1 VSRATERSTI
11 TAILKRIDLKV
22 RFNQTLL
29 HLSVASCLVL
39 GALVFIELAPRLVPL
54 NMPPGSVILGAGS
67 AAFLAF
73 LLWSQLRGRQLGH
86 AAGVADTRAGL
97 NDEIKSAYW
106 FMRQDNSSPWI
117 DLLVG
122 RAAATARRLN
132 PRNLVPVA
140 IPKRFGIAFALFGL
154 LQVLALVPSDGP
166 LLTFAVASD
175 SIGFERA
182 LDTYAEEIRDL
193 IDGEGDELLDEEALA
208 LLELALEELEAEDTS
223 LDELLRDLREAQ
235 DVLDEGNLEM
245 AATRD
250 ALDELG
256 EEFSGSNE
264 LVDFVNAL
272 RNQDLT
278 DAADRLR
285 ELAERLADLD
295 GIDLADLAQ
304 LLREASNIDEPV
316 IEELLEALQRAA
328 EAISDDRIPDG
339 QEALNEAAD
348 AIDQITDRQARQQA
362 SNAAA
367 ERAQALQEAMARQ
380 PMSAEGQTQMAQG
393 QSGEP
398 QQANGATAAP
408 SSAVNRSEGEQ
419 PPGTESGPAGNATGD
434 PSGAPLELGAS
445 TTLEA
450 QLALEVIDGTTPEF
464 PDEEREL
471 DPEDLFQEA
480 SRQQG
485 SVVQYRDVRPPSQYS
500 QGSALNAERI
510 PWQYRSLVKKYFL
523 AIRPAPHRAPGRFL
537 SGQARPDER
546 NDDNTDR

>member
-1 VSRATERSTI
+1 MSRATERSTI

-39 GALVFIELAPRLVPL
+39 GALVLIELAPRLVPV
-54 NMPPGSVILGAGS
+54 NMPPGSLIVGVGS

-73 LLWSQLRGRQLGH
+73 LLWSQIGGRQLGR
-86 AAGVADTRAGL
+86 AAGVADVRAGL

-106 FMRQDNSSPWI
+106 FMRQDDSSPWI

-132 PRNLVPVA
+132 PRRLVPVT
-140 IPKRFGIAFALFGL
+140 IPKRFGITLALFGL
-154 LQVLALVPSDGP
+154 LQILSLVPSDGP
-166 LLTFAVASD
+166 LLTFVVASD
-175 SIGFERA
+175 SIRFERT

-223 LDELLRDLREAQ
+223 FDELLRDLREAQ
-235 DVLDEGNLEM
+235 DLLDEGNLEM
-245 AATRD
+245 TATRD

-264 LVDFVNAL
+264 LKDFVDAL
-272 RNQDLT
+272 RNQDLS

-285 ELAERLADLD
+285 DLAERLADLD
-295 GIDLADLAQ
+295 GLELTELAE
-304 LLREASNIDEPV
+304 LLQEASNLDEPA
-316 IEELLEALQRAA
+316 IEELLKALQQAA
-328 EAISDDRIPDG
+328 DAIAEDRVPDA

-348 AIDQITDRQARQQA
+348 EIDQITDRQARQQA
-362 SNAAA
+362 NNEAA
-367 ERAQALQEAMARQ
+367 ERAQALQEALARQ
-380 PMSAEGQTQMAQG
+380 PMSAEGQTQMALG
-393 QSGEP
+393 QSGEA
-398 QQANGATAAP
+398 QQAAASTAAP
-408 SSAVNRSEGEQ
+408 SSAVNRSEGAQ

-434 PSGAPLELGAS
+434 PSGGPLELGAS
-445 TTLEA
+445 TTLEV
-450 QLALEVIDGTTPEF
+450 QLALEVIDDTAPEF

-471 DPEDLFQEA
+471 DPKDLFQEA

-485 SVVQYRDVRPPSQYS
+485 SIVQYQDVRAPSQYS

-523 AIRPAPHRAPGRFL
+523 AIRPAPHRAPGRYL

-546 NDDNTDR
+546 K

>member
-1 VSRATERSTI
+1 MSRATERSTI

-29 HLSVASCLVL
+29 HFSVASCLVL
-39 GALVFIELAPRLVPL
+39 GALVLIELAPRLVPV
-54 NMPPGSVILGAGS
+54 NTPPGSLIVGVGS

-73 LLWSQLRGRQLGH
+73 LLWSQIGGRQLGR
-86 AAGVADTRAGL
+86 AAGVADMRAGL

-122 RAAATARRLN
+122 RAATTARRLN
-132 PRNLVPVA
+132 PRRLVPVT
-140 IPKRFGIAFALFGL
+140 IPKRFGITLALFGL

-166 LLTFAVASD
+166 LLTFVVASD
-175 SIGFERA
+175 SIRFERT

-223 LDELLRDLREAQ
+223 FDELLRNLREAQ
-235 DVLDEGNLEM
+235 DLLDEGNLEM
-245 AATRD
+245 TATRD

-264 LVDFVNAL
+264 LKDFVNAL
-272 RNQDLT
+272 RNQDLS

-285 ELAERLADLD
+285 DLAERLADLD
-295 GIDLADLAQ
+295 GLELTELAE
-304 LLREASNIDEPV
+304 LLQEASNLDEPA
-316 IEELLEALQRAA
+316 IEELLKALQQAA
-328 EAISDDRIPDG
+328 DAIAEDRVPDA

-348 AIDQITDRQARQQA
+348 EIDQITDRQARQQA
-362 SNAAA
+362 NNEAA
-367 ERAQALQEAMARQ
+367 ERAQALQEALARQ

-393 QSGEP
+393 QSGEA
-398 QQANGATAAP
+398 QQANASMAAP
-408 SSAVNRSEGEQ
+408 SSTVNRSEGAQ
-419 PPGTESGPAGNATGD
+419 PPGTESGPAGNATGN
-434 PSGAPLELGAS
+434 PSGGPLELGAS

-450 QLALEVIDGTTPEF
+450 QLALEVIEGATPD

-485 SVVQYRDVRPPSQYS
+485 SIVQYRDVRAPSQYS

-523 AIRPAPHRAPGRFL
+523 AIRPAPHRAPGRYL

-546 NDDNTDR
+546 K

>member
-1 VSRATERSTI
+1 MSRATERSTI

-39 GALVFIELAPRLVPL
+39 GALVLMELAPRLVPV
-54 NMPPGSVILGAGS
+54 NMPPGSLIVGVGS

-73 LLWSQLRGRQLGH
+73 LLWSQIGGRQLGR
-86 AAGVADTRAGL
+86 AAGVADMRAGL

-132 PRNLVPVA
+132 PRRLVPVT
-140 IPKRFGIAFALFGL
+140 IPKRFGITLALFGL
-154 LQVLALVPSDGP
+154 LQIFALVPSDGP
-166 LLTFAVASD
+166 LLTFVVASD
-175 SIGFERA
+175 SIRFERT
-182 LDTYAEEIRDL
+182 LDTYAEEMRDL

-223 LDELLRDLREAQ
+223 FDELLRNLREAQ
-235 DVLDEGNLEM
+235 DLLDEGNLGM
-245 AATRD
+245 TATRD

-264 LVDFVNAL
+264 LKDFVNAL
-272 RNQDLT
+272 RNQDLS

-285 ELAERLADLD
+285 DLAERLADLD
-295 GIDLADLAQ
+295 GLELTELAE
-304 LLREASNIDEPV
+304 LLQEASNLDEPA
-316 IEELLEALQRAA
+316 IEELLKALQQAA
-328 EAISDDRIPDG
+328 DAIAEDRVPDA

-348 AIDQITDRQARQQA
+348 EIDQITDRQARQQA
-362 SNAAA
+362 NNEAA
-367 ERAQALQEAMARQ
+367 ERAQALQEALARQ

-393 QSGEP
+393 QSGEA
-398 QQANGATAAP
+398 QQANASMAAP
-408 SSAVNRSEGEQ
+408 SSAVNRSEGAQ

-434 PSGAPLELGAS
+434 PSGAPLDLGAS

-450 QLALEVIDGTTPEF
+450 RLALEVIDGTAPEF

-485 SVVQYRDVRPPSQYS
+485 SIVQYRDVRPPSQYS

-523 AIRPAPHRAPGRFL
+523 AIRPAPHRAPGRYP
-537 SGQARPDER
+537 SGQTRPDER
-546 NDDNTDR
+546 E

>member
-1 VSRATERSTI
+1 MSRATERSTI

-39 GALVFIELAPRLVPL
+39 GALVLIELAPRLVPV
-54 NMPPGSVILGAGS
+54 NTPPGSLIVGVGS

-73 LLWSQLRGRQLGH
+73 LLWSQIGGRQLGR
-86 AAGVADTRAGL
+86 AAGVADMRAGL

-132 PRNLVPVA
+132 PRRLVPVT
-140 IPKRFGIAFALFGL
+140 IPKRFGITLALFGL

-166 LLTFAVASD
+166 LLTFVVASD
-175 SIGFERA
+175 SIRFERT

-223 LDELLRDLREAQ
+223 FDELLRNLREAQ
-235 DVLDEGNLEM
+235 DLLDEGNLEM
-245 AATRD
+245 TATRD

-264 LVDFVNAL
+264 LKDFVNAL
-272 RNQDLT
+272 RNQDLS

-285 ELAERLADLD
+285 DLAERLADLD
-295 GIDLADLAQ
+295 GLELTELAE
-304 LLREASNIDEPV
+304 LLQEASNLDGPA
-316 IEELLEALQRAA
+316 IEELLKALQQAA
-328 EAISDDRIPDG
+328 DAIAEDRVPDA

-348 AIDQITDRQARQQA
+348 EIDQITDRQARQQA
-362 SNAAA
+362 NNEAA
-367 ERAQALQEAMARQ
+367 ERAQALQEALARQ
-380 PMSAEGQTQMAQG
+380 PMSAEGQTEMAQG
-393 QSGEP
+393 QSGKA
-398 QQANGATAAP
+398 QQANASMTAP
-408 SSAVNRSEGEQ
+408 SSAVNRSEGAQ
-419 PPGTESGPAGNATGD
+419 PPGTESGPAGNATGN
-434 PSGAPLELGAS
+434 PSGGPLALGAS
-445 TTLEA
+445 TTLEV
-450 QLALEVIDGTTPEF
+450 QLALEVVDDTAPEF

-485 SVVQYRDVRPPSQYS
+485 SIVQYRDVRAPSQYS

-523 AIRPAPHRAPGRFL
+523 AIRPAPHRAPGRYL

-546 NDDNTDR
+546 K

>member
-1 VSRATERSTI
+1 MSRATERSTV

-39 GALVFIELAPRLVPL
+39 GALVLIELAPRLVPV
-54 NMPPGSVILGAGS
+54 NVPPGSVIVSVGS

-73 LLWSQLRGRQLGH
+73 LLWSQLGGRQLGR
-86 AAGVADTRAGL
+86 AAGVVDMRAGL

-106 FMRQDNSSPWI
+106 FMRQDDSSPWI

-122 RAAATARRLN
+122 RAAATAHQLSLRR
-132 PRNLVPVA
+132 LVPVT
-140 IPKRFGIAFALFGL
+140 IPKRFGIALGLFGL
-154 LQVLALVPSDGP
+154 LQVLALVPSNGP

-175 SIGFERA
+175 SIQFERA

-223 LDELLRDLREAQ
+223 FDELLRDLREAQ

-256 EEFSGSNE
+256 DEFSGSNE
-264 LVDFVNAL
+264 LQDLVNAL
-272 RNQDLT
+272 RNQDLG
-278 DAADRLR
+278 DAADRMR

-295 GIDLADLAQ
+295 SLELAELAE
-304 LLREASNIDEPV
+304 LLQEASNIDEPV
-316 IEELLEALQRAA
+316 IEALLEALQKAA
-328 EAISDDRIPDG
+328 DAISEDRLPDA
-339 QEALNEAAD
+339 QEALNEAGD

-362 SNAAA
+362 NNEAAQ
-367 ERAQALQEAMARQ
+367 RAQALQEALARQ
-380 PMSAEGQTQMAQG
+380 PMSAADQTQLAEG

-398 QQANGATAAP
+398 QQANSSAAAS

-419 PPGTESGPAGNATGD
+419 PPGTQSGPAGNATGD

-450 QLALEVIDGTTPEF
+450 QLALEVIDGTRPEF
-464 PDEEREL
+464 PEEDQEL
-471 DPEDLFQEA
+471 DPKDLFQEA

-485 SVVQYRDVRPPSQYS
+485 SIVQYQDVRALSQYS

-523 AIRPAPHRAPGRFL
+523 AIRPAPHRAPGRYL

-546 NDDNTDR
+546 K

>member
-1 VSRATERSTI
+1 MSKATERSTI

-39 GALVFIELAPRLVPL
+39 GALVLIELAPRLVPV
-54 NMPPGSVILGAGS
+54 NMPPGSLIVGVGS

-73 LLWSQLRGRQLGH
+73 LLWSQIGGRQLGR
-86 AAGVADTRAGL
+86 AAGVADIRAGL

-106 FMRQDNSSPWI
+106 FMRQDDSSPWI

-132 PRNLVPVA
+132 PRRLVPVA
-140 IPKRFGIAFALFGL
+140 IPKRFGIALALFGL
-154 LQVLALVPSDGP
+154 LQVVALVPSDGP
-166 LLTFAVASD
+166 LLTFVVASD
-175 SIGFERA
+175 SIRFERA

-223 LDELLRDLREAQ
+223 FDELLRDLREAQ
-235 DVLDEGNLEM
+235 DLLDEGNLEM
-245 AATRD
+245 TATRD

-264 LVDFVNAL
+264 LKDFVDAL
-272 RNQDLT
+272 RNQDLS
-278 DAADRLR
+278 DASDRLR
-285 ELAERLADLD
+285 DLAERLADLD
-295 GIDLADLAQ
+295 GIELTELAE
-304 LLREASNIDEPV
+304 LLQEASNLDEPA
-316 IEELLEALQRAA
+316 IEELLRALQQAA
-328 EAISDDRIPDG
+328 DAIAEDRVPDA

-348 AIDQITDRQARQQA
+348 EIDQITDQQARQQA
-362 SNAAA
+362 NNEAA
-367 ERAQALQEAMARQ
+367 ERAQALQEALARQ
-380 PMSAEGQTQMAQG
+380 PMSAEGETQMAQG

-398 QQANGATAAP
+398 QQANASMAAP
-408 SSAVNRSEGEQ
+408 SSAVNRSEGAQ
-419 PPGTESGPAGNATGD
+419 PPGTESGPAGNSTGN
-434 PSGAPLELGAS
+434 PSDGPLELGAS
-445 TTLEA
+445 TTLEV
-450 QLALEVIDGTTPEF
+450 QLALEVVDDTAPEF

-485 SVVQYRDVRPPSQYS
+485 SIVQYRDVRAPSQYS

-523 AIRPAPHRAPGRFL
+523 AIRPAPHRAPRRYL

-546 NDDNTDR
+546 K

>member
-1 VSRATERSTI
+1 MSRATERSAI

-22 RFNQTLL
+22 RFNRTLL

-39 GALVFIELAPRLVPL
+39 AALVLIELAPRLVPV
-54 NMPPGSVILGAGS
+54 NMPPGSLIVGVGA

-73 LLWSQLRGRQLGH
+73 LLWSQMGGRQLGR
-86 AAGVADTRAGL
+86 AAGVADMRAGL

-132 PRNLVPVA
+132 PRRLVPVT
-140 IPKRFGIAFALFGL
+140 IPKRFGIALALFGL

-166 LLTFAVASD
+166 LLTFVEAPD
-175 SIGFERA
+175 SIRFERT

-223 LDELLRDLREAQ
+223 FDELLRDLREAQ
-235 DVLDEGNLEM
+235 DVLDEGNLEVT
-245 AATRD
+245 ATRD

-264 LVDFVNAL
+264 LKDFVNAL
-272 RNQDLT
+272 RNQDLS
-278 DAADRLR
+278 DASDRLR
-285 ELAERLADLD
+285 DLAERLADLD
-295 GIDLADLAQ
+295 RIELTELAE
-304 LLREASNIDEPV
+304 LLQEASNLDEPA
-316 IEELLEALQRAA
+316 IEELLRALQQAA
-328 EAISDDRIPDG
+328 DAIAEDRVPDA

-348 AIDQITDRQARQQA
+348 EIDQITDQQARQQA
-362 SNAAA
+362 NNEAA
-367 ERAQALQEAMARQ
+367 ERAQALQEALARQ
-380 PMSAEGQTQMAQG
+380 PMSPAGQAQTAEG

-398 QQANGATAAP
+398 QQADSSAAAP
-408 SSAVNRSEGEQ
+408 SSAVNRSEGAQ
-419 PPGTESGPAGNATGD
+419 PPGTESGPAGNSTGD
-434 PSGAPLELGAS
+434 PSGGPLELGAS

-450 QLALEVIDGTTPEF
+450 QLALEVIDGTRPEF
-464 PDEEREL
+464 PEEDQEL
-471 DPEDLFQEA
+471 DPKDLFQEA

-485 SVVQYRDVRPPSQYS
+485 SVVQYQDVRAPSQYS

-523 AIRPAPHRAPGRFL
+523 AIRPARHRAPGRYL

-546 NDDNTDR
+546 K

>member
-1 VSRATERSTI
+1 MSRATERSTI

-39 GALVFIELAPRLVPL
+39 GALVLIELAPRLVPV
-54 NMPPGSVILGAGS
+54 NVPPASVIVSVGS

-73 LLWSQLRGRQLGH
+73 LLWSQLGGRQLGR
-86 AAGVADTRAGL
+86 AAGVVDMRAGL

-106 FMRQDNSSPWI
+106 FMRQDDSSPWI

-122 RAAATARRLN
+122 RAAATAHQLSLRR
-132 PRNLVPVA
+132 LVPVT
-140 IPKRFGIAFALFGL
+140 IPKRFGIALALFGL
-154 LQVLALVPSDGP
+154 LQVLALVPSNGP

-175 SIGFERA
+175 SIQFERA

-223 LDELLRDLREAQ
+223 FDELLRDLREAQ

-256 EEFSGSNE
+256 DEFSGSNE
-264 LVDFVNAL
+264 LQDLVNAL
-272 RNQDLT
+272 RNQDLG
-278 DAADRLR
+278 DAADRMH

-295 GIDLADLAQ
+295 SLELAELAE
-304 LLREASNIDEPV
+304 LLQEASNIDEPV
-316 IEELLEALQRAA
+316 IEALLEALQKAA
-328 EAISDDRIPDG
+328 DAISEDRLPDA
-339 QEALNEAAD
+339 QEALNEAGD

-362 SNAAA
+362 NNEAAQ
-367 ERAQALQEAMARQ
+367 RAQALQEALARQ
-380 PMSAEGQTQMAQG
+380 PMSAADQTQLAEG

-398 QQANGATAAP
+398 QQANSSAAAS

-419 PPGTESGPAGNATGD
+419 PPGTQSGPAGNATGD
-434 PSGAPLELGAS
+434 PSGGPLELGAS

-450 QLALEVIDGTTPEF
+450 QLALEVIDGTRPEF
-464 PDEEREL
+464 PEEDQEL
-471 DPEDLFQEA
+471 DPKDLFQEA

-485 SVVQYRDVRPPSQYS
+485 SIVQYQDVRALSQYS

-523 AIRPAPHRAPGRFL
+523 AIRPAPHRAPGRYL

-546 NDDNTDR
+546 K

>member
-1 VSRATERSTI
+1 MSRATERSTI

-39 GALVFIELAPRLVPL
+39 GALVLIELAPRLVPV
-54 NMPPGSVILGAGS
+54 NVPPGSVIVGVGS

-73 LLWSQLRGRQLGH
+73 LLWSQLGGRQLGR
-86 AAGVADTRAGL
+86 AAGVVDMRAGL

-106 FMRQDNSSPWI
+106 FMRQDDSSPWV

-122 RAAATARRLN
+122 RAAATAHQLSLRR
-132 PRNLVPVA
+132 LVPVN
-140 IPKRFGIAFALFGL
+140 IPKRFGIALALFGL
-154 LQVLALVPSDGP
+154 LQVLALVPSNGP

-175 SIGFERA
+175 SIQFERA

-223 LDELLRDLREAQ
+223 FDELLRDLREAQ

-256 EEFSGSNE
+256 DEFSESNE
-264 LVDFVNAL
+264 LQDLVNAL
-272 RNQDLT
+272 RNQDLG
-278 DAADRLR
+278 DAADRMR

-295 GIDLADLAQ
+295 SLELAELAE
-304 LLREASNIDEPV
+304 LLQEASNIDEPV
-316 IEELLEALQRAA
+316 IEELLEALQKAA
-328 EAISDDRIPDG
+328 DAISEDRLPDA
-339 QEALNEAAD
+339 QEALNEAGD

-362 SNAAA
+362 NNEAAQ
-367 ERAQALQEAMARQ
+367 RAQALQEALARQ
-380 PMSAEGQTQMAQG
+380 PMSAADQTQLAEG

-398 QQANGATAAP
+398 QQANSSAAAS

-419 PPGTESGPAGNATGD
+419 PPGTQSGPAGNATGD

-450 QLALEVIDGTTPEF
+450 QLALEVIDGTRPEF
-464 PDEEREL
+464 PEEDQEL
-471 DPEDLFQEA
+471 DPKDLFQEA

-485 SVVQYRDVRPPSQYS
+485 SIVQYQDVRALSQYS

-523 AIRPAPHRAPGRFL
+523 AIRPAPHRAPGRYL

-546 NDDNTDR
+546 K

>member
-1 VSRATERSTI
+1 VSRATERSKI
-11 TAILKRIDLKV
+11 TAILKRIDLTV

-39 GALVFIELAPRLVPL
+39 GALVLIELAPRLVPV
-54 NMPPGSVILGAGS
+54 NVPPGSVIVGVGS

-73 LLWSQLRGRQLGH
+73 LLWSQLGARQLGR
-86 AAGVADTRAGL
+86 AAGVADMRAGL

-106 FMRQDNSSPWI
+106 FMRQDDSSPWI

-122 RAAATARRLN
+122 RAAATAHQLSPRR
-132 PRNLVPVA
+132 LVPVT
-140 IPKRFGIAFALFGL
+140 IPKRFGIALALFGL
-154 LQVLALVPSDGP
+154 LQVLALVPSGGP

-175 SIGFERA
+175 SIQFERA

-223 LDELLRDLREAQ
+223 FDELLRDLREAQ

-256 EEFSGSNE
+256 DEFSGSNE
-264 LVDFVNAL
+264 LQDFVNAL
-272 RNQDLT
+272 RNQDLG
-278 DAADRLR
+278 DAADRMR

-295 GIDLADLAQ
+295 SLELAELAG
-304 LLREASNIDEPV
+304 LLQQASNIDEPV
-316 IEELLEALQRAA
+316 IEELLEALQEAA
-328 EAISDDRIPDG
+328 DAISEDRLPDA
-339 QEALNEAAD
+339 QEALNEAGD

-362 SNAAA
+362 NNEAAQ
-367 ERAQALQEAMARQ
+367 RAQALQEALARQ
-380 PMSAEGQTQMAQG
+380 PMGAADQAQTAEG

-398 QQANGATAAP
+398 QQANSSAAAP

-419 PPGTESGPAGNATGD
+419 PPGTQSGPAGNATGD

-450 QLALEVIDGTTPEF
+450 QLALEVIDGATPD

-471 DPEDLFQEA
+471 DPKDLFQEA

-485 SVVQYRDVRPPSQYS
+485 SIVQYRDVQAPSQYS

-510 PWQYRSLVKKYFL
+510 PWQYRGLVKKYFL
-523 AIRPAPHRAPGRFL
+523 AIRPAPHRAPGRHL
-537 SGQARPDER
+537 SGQNRPD
-546 NDDNTDR
+546 DRK

>member
-1 VSRATERSTI
+1 MSRATERSTI
-11 TAILKRIDLKV
+11 TAILKRIDLTV

-29 HLSVASCLVL
+29 HLSVALCLVL
-39 GALVFIELAPRLVPL
+39 GALVLIELAPRLVPV
-54 NMPPGSVILGAGS
+54 NVPPGSVIVGVGS

-73 LLWSQLRGRQLGH
+73 LLWSQLGARQLGR
-86 AAGVADTRAGL
+86 AAGVADMRAGL

-106 FMRQDNSSPWI
+106 FMRQDDSSPWI

-122 RAAATARRLN
+122 RAAATAHQLSPRR
-132 PRNLVPVA
+132 LVPVT
-140 IPKRFGIAFALFGL
+140 IPKRFGIALALFGL

-175 SIGFERA
+175 SIQFERA

-223 LDELLRDLREAQ
+223 FDELLRDLREAQ

-256 EEFSGSNE
+256 DEFSGSNE
-264 LVDFVNAL
+264 LQDFVNAL
-272 RNQDLT
+272 RNQDLG
-278 DAADRLR
+278 DAADRMR

-295 GIDLADLAQ
+295 SLELAELEG
-304 LLREASNIDEPV
+304 LLQQASNIDEPV
-316 IEELLEALQRAA
+316 IEELLEALREAA
-328 EAISDDRIPDG
+328 DAISEDRLPDA
-339 QEALNEAAD
+339 QEALNEAGD

-362 SNAAA
+362 NNEAAQ
-367 ERAQALQEAMARQ
+367 RAQALQEALARQ
-380 PMSAEGQTQMAQG
+380 PMSAADQAQTAKG

-398 QQANGATAAP
+398 QQANSSAAAP

-419 PPGTESGPAGNATGD
+419 PPGTQSGPAGNATGD
-434 PSGAPLELGAS
+434 PSGGPLELGAS

-450 QLALEVIDGTTPEF
+450 QLALEVIEGATPD

-471 DPEDLFQEA
+471 DPKDLFQEA

-485 SVVQYRDVRPPSQYS
+485 SIMQYRDVQAPSQYS

-523 AIRPAPHRAPGRFL
+523 AIRPPPHRAPGRYL
-537 SGQARPDER
+537 AGQNRPDER
-546 NDDNTDR
+546 K

>member
-1 VSRATERSTI
+1 MSRATERSTI

-39 GALVFIELAPRLVPL
+39 GALVFIELAPRLVPV
-54 NMPPGSVILGAGS
+54 NMPPGSLIVGVGA

-73 LLWSQLRGRQLGH
+73 LLWSQMGGRQLGR
-86 AAGVADTRAGL
+86 AAGVADMRAGL

-132 PRNLVPVA
+132 PRRLVPVT
-140 IPKRFGIAFALFGL
+140 IPKRFGIALALFGL

-166 LLTFAVASD
+166 LLTFVEASD
-175 SIGFERA
+175 SIRFERT

-223 LDELLRDLREAQ
+223 FDELLRDLREAQ

-245 AATRD
+245 TATRD

-264 LVDFVNAL
+264 LKDFVNAL
-272 RNQDLT
+272 RNQDLS
-278 DAADRLR
+278 DASDRLR
-285 ELAERLADLD
+285 DLAERLADLD
-295 GIDLADLAQ
+295 RIELTELAE
-304 LLREASNIDEPV
+304 LLQEALNLDEPA
-316 IEELLEALQRAA
+316 IEELLRALQQAA
-328 EAISDDRIPDG
+328 DAIAEDRVPDA

-348 AIDQITDRQARQQA
+348 EIDQITDQQARQQA
-362 SNAAA
+362 NNEAA
-367 ERAQALQEAMARQ
+367 ERAQALQEALARQ

-398 QQANGATAAP
+398 QQANASMAAP
-408 SSAVNRSEGEQ
+408 SSAVNRSEGAQ
-419 PPGTESGPAGNATGD
+419 PPGTESGPAGNSTGD
-434 PSGAPLELGAS
+434 PSGGPLELGAS

-450 QLALEVIDGTTPEF
+450 QLALEVIDGTRPEF
-464 PDEEREL
+464 PEEDQEL
-471 DPEDLFQEA
+471 DPKDLFQEA

-485 SVVQYRDVRPPSQYS
+485 SVVQYQDVRAPSQYS

-523 AIRPAPHRAPGRFL
+523 AIRPAAHRAPGRYL

-546 NDDNTDR
+546 K

>member
-1 VSRATERSTI
+1 MSRATERSTI
-11 TAILKRIDLKV
+11 TAILKRIDLTV

-29 HLSVASCLVL
+29 HLSVALCLVL
-39 GALVFIELAPRLVPL
+39 GALVLIELAPRLVPV
-54 NMPPGSVILGAGS
+54 NVPPGSVIVGVGS

-73 LLWSQLRGRQLGH
+73 LLWSQLGARQLGR
-86 AAGVADTRAGL
+86 AAGVADMRAGL

-106 FMRQDNSSPWI
+106 FMRQDDSSPWI

-122 RAAATARRLN
+122 RAAATAHQLSPRR
-132 PRNLVPVA
+132 LVPVT
-140 IPKRFGIAFALFGL
+140 IPKRFGIALALFGL

-175 SIGFERA
+175 SIQFERA

-223 LDELLRDLREAQ
+223 FDELLRDLREAQ

-256 EEFSGSNE
+256 DEFSGSNE
-264 LVDFVNAL
+264 LQDFVNAL
-272 RNQDLT
+272 RNQDLG
-278 DAADRLR
+278 DAADRMR

-295 GIDLADLAQ
+295 SLELAELAG
-304 LLREASNIDEPV
+304 LLQQASNIDEPV
-316 IEELLEALQRAA
+316 IEELLEALREAA
-328 EAISDDRIPDG
+328 DAISEDRLPDA
-339 QEALNEAAD
+339 QEALNEAGD

-362 SNAAA
+362 NNEAAQ
-367 ERAQALQEAMARQ
+367 RAQALQEALARQ
-380 PMSAEGQTQMAQG
+380 PMSAADQAQTAEG

-398 QQANGATAAP
+398 QQANSSAAAP

-419 PPGTESGPAGNATGD
+419 PPGTQSGPAGNATGD
-434 PSGAPLELGAS
+434 PSGGPLELGAS

-450 QLALEVIDGTTPEF
+450 QLALEVIEGATPD

-471 DPEDLFQEA
+471 DPKDLFQEA

-485 SVVQYRDVRPPSQYS
+485 SIVQYRDVQAPSQYS

-523 AIRPAPHRAPGRFL
+523 AIRPPPHRAPGRYL
-537 SGQARPDER
+537 AGQNRPDER
-546 NDDNTDR
+546 K

>member
-1 VSRATERSTI
+1 MSRATERSTI
-11 TAILKRIDLKV
+11 TAILKRIDLTV

-29 HLSVASCLVL
+29 HLSVALCLVL
-39 GALVFIELAPRLVPL
+39 GALVLIELAPRLVPV
-54 NMPPGSVILGAGS
+54 NVPPGSVIVGVGS

-73 LLWSQLRGRQLGH
+73 LLWSQLGARQLGR
-86 AAGVADTRAGL
+86 AAGVADMRAGL

-106 FMRQDNSSPWI
+106 FMRQDDSSPWI

-122 RAAATARRLN
+122 RAAATAHQLSPRR
-132 PRNLVPVA
+132 LVPVT
-140 IPKRFGIAFALFGL
+140 IPKRFGIALALFGL

-175 SIGFERA
+175 SIQFERA

-223 LDELLRDLREAQ
+223 FDELLRDLREAQ

-256 EEFSGSNE
+256 DEFSGSNE
-264 LVDFVNAL
+264 LQDFVNAL
-272 RNQDLT
+272 RNQDLG
-278 DAADRLR
+278 DAADRMR

-295 GIDLADLAQ
+295 SLELAELAG
-304 LLREASNIDEPV
+304 LLQQASNIDEPV
-316 IEELLEALQRAA
+316 IEELLEALREAA
-328 EAISDDRIPDG
+328 DAISEDRLPDA
-339 QEALNEAAD
+339 QEALNEAGD

-362 SNAAA
+362 NNEAAQ
-367 ERAQALQEAMARQ
+367 RAQALQEALARQ
-380 PMSAEGQTQMAQG
+380 PMSAADPSTDGRRPIRRAPASQFLGGGSVVCGQPVRGGTAARNPEWAGG
-393 QSGEP
+393 QCHGRSVRWPARIRRQHHVGS
-398 QQANGATAAP
+398 AARARSDRGATP
-408 SSAVNRSEGEQ
+408 
-419 PPGTESGPAGNATGD
+419 D
-434 PSGAPLELGAS
+434 
-445 TTLEA
+445 
-450 QLALEVIDGTTPEF
+450 

-471 DPEDLFQEA
+471 DPKDLFQEA

-485 SVVQYRDVRPPSQYS
+485 SIVQYRDVQAPSQYS

-523 AIRPAPHRAPGRFL
+523 AIRPPPHRAPGRYL
-537 SGQARPDER
+537 AGQNRPDER
-546 NDDNTDR
+546 K